1 MEQHAAPQPARAR
14 SLNDL
19 NRHVPVHV
27 VWEIT
32 LSCNLKCQHCGSRAG
47 KRRSNELSTEEAFS
61 VIDQQADD
69 LAHRRRALDGEER
82 GAHDS
87 TCAHVE

>member
-14 SLNDL
+14 NLNDL

-47 KRRSNELSTEEAFS
+47 KRRPNELNTE
-61 VIDQQADD
+61 
-69 LAHRRRALDGEER
+69 
-82 GAHDS
+82 
-87 TCAHVE
+87 